1 MRGEIRV
8 QTMFFAA
15 TAGELSRLAG
25 AWGCGLDA
33 RAAGVR
39 LAYVDAADL
48 DPAQLLELD
57 TLATGHDPVTVRE
70 ALLTPARE
78 IGGGA
83 GLAPG
88 ALAQG
93 TEELVVLTGRTALYR
108 QLSRSVDA
116 RLTELAACW
125 AARSWG
131 VDWDGPRYLEL
142 LRGLSMLSELATR
155 ECRGV
160 YVRFDV

>member
-1 MRGEIRV
+1 M
-8 QTMFFAA
+8 QTMFFTA
-15 TAGELSRLAG
+15 TAGELARLAG
-25 AWGCGLDA
+25 AWSRGLDA
-33 RAAGVR
+33 RAAGVH

-57 TLATGHDPVTVRE
+57 TLATGHDLVTVRE

-83 GLAPG
+83 ALAPG

-93 TEELVVLTGRTALYR
+93 TEEQVVLTVRTALYR
-108 QLSRSVDA
+108 PLGRSTDSRL
-116 RLTELAACW
+116 RELAERW
-125 AARSWG
+125 EARSWG
-131 VDWDGPRYLEL
+131 VDWDAERYLGL
-142 LRGLSMLSELATR
+142 LRGLAMLSELATR

>member
-1 MRGEIRV
+1 M
-8 QTMFFAA
+8 QTMFFTA
-15 TAGELSRLAG
+15 TAGELARLAG
-25 AWGCGLDA
+25 AWTAGLDA
-33 RAAGVR
+33 RAAGVQ

-48 DPAQLLELD
+48 DPAQLLDLD

-83 GLAPG
+83 ALAPG

-93 TEELVVLTGRTALYR
+93 TEEQVVLSVRTALYR
-108 QLSRSVDA
+108 QLGRSADT
-116 RLTELAACW
+116 RLGELAACW
-125 AARSWG
+125 AACSWAA
-131 VDWDGPRYLEL
+131 DWDGGRYLEL

>member
-1 MRGEIRV
+1 
-8 QTMFFAA
+8 MFFAA
-15 TAGELSRLAG
+15 TAGELARLAG
-25 AWGCGLDA
+25 AWSCGLDA
-33 RAAGVR
+33 RAAGVP

-78 IGGGA
+78 IGLGA
-83 GLAPG
+83 ALAPG

-93 TEELVVLTGRTALYR
+93 TEEQVVLTVRTALYR
-108 QLSRSVDA
+108 QLGRGGDA
-116 RLTELAACW
+116 RLHALAERW
-125 AARSWG
+125 EARSWG
-131 VDWDGPRYLEL
+131 VDWDAERYLGL
-142 LRGLSMLSELATR
+142 LRGLAMLSELATR

>member
-1 MRGEIRV
+1 M
-8 QTMFFAA
+8 QTMFFTA
-15 TAGELSRLAG
+15 TAGELARLAG
-25 AWGCGLDA
+25 AWSCGLDA
-33 RAAGVR
+33 HAAGVR

-83 GLAPG
+83 ALVPG

-93 TEELVVLTGRTALYR
+93 TEEQVVLTVRTALYR
-108 QLSRSVDA
+108 QLGRGTDA
-116 RLTELAACW
+116 RLRVLAERW
-125 AARSWG
+125 EARSWG
-131 VDWDGPRYLEL
+131 VDWDADRYFGL
-142 LRGLSMLSELATR
+142 LRGLSMLSVLATR

>member
-1 MRGEIRV
+1 M
-8 QTMFFAA
+8 QTMFFVA
-15 TAGELSRLAG
+15 TAGELARLAG
-25 AWGCGLDA
+25 AWGGGLDA

-83 GLAPG
+83 GLA
-88 ALAQG
+88 G
-93 TEELVVLTGRTALYR
+93 TLPSTWIAG
-108 QLSRSVDA
+108 
-116 RLTELAACW
+116 
-125 AARSWG
+125 
-131 VDWDGPRYLEL
+131 
-142 LRGLSMLSELATR
+142 
-155 ECRGV
+155 
-160 YVRFDV
+160 

>member
-1 MRGEIRV
+1 M
-8 QTMFFAA
+8 QTMFFTA
-15 TAGELSRLAG
+15 TAGELARLVG
-25 AWGCGLDA
+25 AWSCGLDA

-48 DPAQLLELD
+48 DPVQLLELD

-83 GLAPG
+83 VAPS

-93 TEELVVLTGRTALYR
+93 TEEQVVLTVRTALYR
-108 QLSRSVDA
+108 HLGRSADA
-116 RLTELAACW
+116 RLLELAARW
-125 AARSWG
+125 EARSWG
-131 VDWDGPRYLEL
+131 VDWDAERYLGL
-142 LRGLSMLSELATR
+142 LRGLAMLSELATR

>member
-1 MRGEIRV
+1 M
-8 QTMFFAA
+8 QTMFFVA
-15 TAGELSRLAG
+15 TAGELARLAG
-25 AWGCGLDA
+25 AWAAGRDA
-33 RAAGVR
+33 RSAGVC

-93 TEELVVLTGRTALYR
+93 TEEQVVLAVRTALYR
-108 QLSRSVDA
+108 QLGLSTDA
-116 RLTELAACW
+116 RLTELAVRWEAC
-125 AARSWG
+125 SWG
-131 VDWDGPRYLEL
+131 GDWSCGRYLEL
-142 LRGLSMLSELATR
+142 LRGLAMLSELATR
-155 ECRGV
+155 ERRGV

>member
-1 MRGEIRV
+1 M
-8 QTMFFAA
+8 QTLFFAA

-25 AWGCGLDA
+25 AWTCGLDA
-33 RAAGVR
+33 AAAGVP

-78 IGGGA
+78 IGRAAALAA
-83 GLAPG
+83 GS
-88 ALAQG
+88 LAQG
-93 TEELVVLTGRTALYR
+93 TEEQVVLTVRTALYR
-108 QLSRSVDA
+108 QLGHSADA
-116 RLTELAACW
+116 RLTDLARRWEL
-125 AARSWG
+125 RNWG
-131 VDWDGPRYLEL
+131 ADWDAERYLGL

-155 ECRGV
+155 ESRGV

>member
-1 MRGEIRV
+1 
-8 QTMFFAA
+8 MFFAA
-15 TAGELSRLAG
+15 TAGELTRLAG
-25 AWGCGLDA
+25 AWSGGRDC
-33 RAAGVR
+33 AAAHVQ

-83 GLAPG
+83 ALAPG

-93 TEELVVLTGRTALYR
+93 TEEQVVLSVRTALYR
-108 QLSRSVDA
+108 QLGRSAD
-116 RLTELAACW
+116 
-125 AARSWG
+125 
-131 VDWDGPRYLEL
+131 
-142 LRGLSMLSELATR
+142 TR
-155 ECRGV
+155 
-160 YVRFDV
+160 

>member
-1 MRGEIRV
+1 
-8 QTMFFAA
+8 MFFVA
-15 TAGELSRLAG
+15 TAGELARLAG
-25 AWGCGLDA
+25 AWSCGLDA

-78 IGGGA
+78 IGRVA
-83 GLAPG
+83 ALAPG

-93 TEELVVLTGRTALYR
+93 TEEQVVLSVRTALYR
-108 QLSRSVDA
+108 QLGRSTDA
-116 RLTELAACW
+116 RLGELAACW
-125 AARSWG
+125 EACSWA
-131 VDWDGPRYLEL
+131 VDWSCARYLEL

>member
-1 MRGEIRV
+1 M
-8 QTMFFAA
+8 QTMFFTA
-15 TAGELSRLAG
+15 TAGELARLAG
-25 AWGCGLDA
+25 AWSRGLDA
-33 RAAGVR
+33 RAAGVH

-57 TLATGHDPVTVRE
+57 TLATGHDLVTVRE

-83 GLAPG
+83 ALAPG

-93 TEELVVLTGRTALYR
+93 TEEQVVLTVRTALYR
-108 QLSRSVDA
+108 PLGRSTDSRL
-116 RLTELAACW
+116 RELAGRW
-125 AARSWG
+125 EARSWG
-131 VDWDGPRYLEL
+131 VDWDAERYLGL
-142 LRGLSMLSELATR
+142 LRGLAMLSELATR

>member
-1 MRGEIRV
+1 M

-15 TAGELSRLAG
+15 TAGELARLAG
-25 AWGCGLDA
+25 AWSAGGPDA
-33 RAAGVR
+33 AAAGVR
-39 LAYVDAADL
+39 LAYVDAGDL

-57 TLATGHDPVTVRE
+57 TLVTGHDPVTVRE

-83 GLAPG
+83 ALVSG

-93 TEELVVLTGRTALYR
+93 TEEQVVLTVRTALYR
-108 QLSRSVDA
+108 QLGRSPQEA
-116 RLTELAACW
+116 RLRELAARW

-131 VDWDGPRYLEL
+131 VDWDEPRYLEL
-142 LRGLSMLSELATR
+142 LRGLAMLSELVTR
-155 ECRGV
+155 ECRGM

>member
-1 MRGEIRV
+1 
-8 QTMFFAA
+8 MFFTA
-15 TAGELSRLAG
+15 TAGELARLAG
-25 AWGCGLDA
+25 AWSRGLDA
-33 RAAGVR
+33 RAAGVH

-57 TLATGHDPVTVRE
+57 TLATGHDLVTVRE

-83 GLAPG
+83 ALAPG

-93 TEELVVLTGRTALYR
+93 TEEQVVLTVRTALYR
-108 QLSRSVDA
+108 PLGRSTDSRL
-116 RLTELAACW
+116 RELAGRW
-125 AARSWG
+125 EARSWG
-131 VDWDGPRYLEL
+131 VDWDAERYLGL
-142 LRGLSMLSELATR
+142 LRGLAMLSELATR

>member
-78 IGGGA
+78 IGRGA
-83 GLAPG
+83 ALAPG

-93 TEELVVLTGRTALYR
+93 TEEQVVLTVRTALYR

-116 RLTELAACW
+116 RLAELAACW
-125 AARSWG
+125 EARSWG

>member
-1 MRGEIRV
+1 M
-8 QTMFFAA
+8 QTMFFVA
-15 TAGELSRLAG
+15 TAGELARLAG
-25 AWGCGLDA
+25 AWTAGGPDA
-33 RAAGVR
+33 AAAGVR

-57 TLATGHDPVTVRE
+57 TLVTGHDPVTVRE

-83 GLAPG
+83 ALVSG

-93 TEELVVLTGRTALYR
+93 TEEQVVLTVRTALYR
-108 QLSRSVDA
+108 QLGRGSDA
-116 RLTELAACW
+116 RLSELAASW
-125 AARSWG
+125 EARSWG
-131 VDWDGPRYLEL
+131 VDWDERRYLEL

-155 ECRGV
+155 ECRGM

>member
-1 MRGEIRV
+1 V
-8 QTMFFAA
+8 QTMFFTA
-15 TAGELSRLAG
+15 TAGELARLVG
-25 AWGCGLDA
+25 AWSCGLDA
-33 RAAGVR
+33 RAAGVH

-48 DPAQLLELD
+48 DPVQLLELD
-57 TLATGHDPVTVRE
+57 TLATGHDPLTVRE

-83 GLAPG
+83 VAPG

-93 TEELVVLTGRTALYR
+93 TEEQVVLTVRTALYR
-108 QLSRSVDA
+108 QLGRSGDA
-116 RLTELAACW
+116 RLRELAARW
-125 AARSWG
+125 EARSWG
-131 VDWDGPRYLEL
+131 VDWDAERYLGL
-142 LRGLSMLSELATR
+142 LRGLAMLSELATR

>member
-1 MRGEIRV
+1 
-8 QTMFFAA
+8 MFFAA
-15 TAGELSRLAG
+15 TAGELARLAG
-25 AWGCGLDA
+25 AWSCGLDA

-39 LAYVDAADL
+39 LAYADAADL

-57 TLATGHDPVTVRE
+57 TLTTGHDPVTVRE

-78 IGGGA
+78 IGVGA
-83 GLAPG
+83 ALAPG

-93 TEELVVLTGRTALYR
+93 TEEQVVLTVRTALYR
-108 QLSRSVDA
+108 QLSRRADDA
-116 RLTELAACW
+116 RLRELAERW
-125 AARSWG
+125 EARSWG
-131 VDWDGPRYLEL
+131 VDWDAARYFGL
-142 LRGLSMLSELATR
+142 LRGLAMLSELATR

>member
-1 MRGEIRV
+1 
-8 QTMFFAA
+8 MFFTA

-25 AWGCGLDA
+25 AWSCGLDA
-33 RAAGVR
+33 RAAGVA
-39 LAYVDAADL
+39 LAYADAADL

-57 TLATGHDPVTVRE
+57 TLVTGHDPVTVRE

-78 IGGGA
+78 IGRGA
-83 GLAPG
+83 ALAPG

-93 TEELVVLTGRTALYR
+93 TEEQVVLTVRTALYR
-108 QLSRSVDA
+108 QLGRSTDS

-125 AARSWG
+125 KARSWG
-131 VDWDGPRYLEL
+131 VDWNGARYLEL

>member
-1 MRGEIRV
+1 M

-15 TAGELSRLAG
+15 TAGELARLAG
-25 AWGCGLDA
+25 AWGSGLDA
-33 RAAGVR
+33 AAVGVR
-39 LAYVDAADL
+39 LAYVDAGDL

-83 GLAPG
+83 ALVPG

-93 TEELVVLTGRTALYR
+93 TEEQVVLTVRTALYR
-108 QLSRSVDA
+108 QLGRSAEDTRLREFA
-116 RLTELAACW
+116 RRWE
-125 AARSWG
+125 ARSWG
-131 VDWDGPRYLEL
+131 VDWDELRYLEL
-142 LRGLSMLSELATR
+142 LRGLAMLSELATR
-155 ECRGV
+155 ECRGM

>member
-1 MRGEIRV
+1 
-8 QTMFFAA
+8 MFFVA
-15 TAGELSRLAG
+15 TAGELARLAG
-25 AWGCGLDA
+25 AWSCGLDA
-33 RAAGVR
+33 QAVGVR

-78 IGGGA
+78 IRGGA
-83 GLAPG
+83 ALAPG

-93 TEELVVLTGRTALYR
+93 TEEQVVLAVRTALYR
-108 QLSRSVDA
+108 QLGRGTDA
-116 RLTELAACW
+116 RLRELAACW
-125 AARSWG
+125 EARSWG
-131 VDWDGPRYLEL
+131 VDWDTSRYLEL

>member
-1 MRGEIRV
+1 V

-15 TAGELSRLAG
+15 TAGELARLAG
-25 AWGCGLDA
+25 AWTAGRDT

-83 GLAPG
+83 ALAPG

-93 TEELVVLTGRTALYR
+93 TEEQVVLAVRTALYR
-108 QLSRSVDA
+108 QLGLSTDA
-116 RLTELAACW
+116 RLGELAVRWEAC
-125 AARSWG
+125 SWG
-131 VDWDGPRYLEL
+131 GDWSCARYLEL

-155 ECRGV
+155 ERRGV

>member
-1 MRGEIRV
+1 M
-8 QTMFFAA
+8 QTMFFVA
-15 TAGELSRLAG
+15 TAGELARLAG
-25 AWGCGLDA
+25 AWTAGRDA
-33 RAAGVR
+33 RSAGVC

-78 IGGGA
+78 LGRCA
-83 GLAPG
+83 ALAPG
-88 ALAQG
+88 SLAQG
-93 TEELVVLTGRTALYR
+93 TEEQVVLTVRTALYR
-108 QLSRSVDA
+108 QLGRSADA
-116 RLTELAACW
+116 RLAELALRW
-125 AARSWG
+125 ELRSWG
-131 VDWDGPRYLEL
+131 VDWDADRYLGL
-142 LRGLSMLSELATR
+142 LRGLAMLSELATR

>member
-1 MRGEIRV
+1 M

-15 TAGELSRLAG
+15 TAGELARLAG
-25 AWGCGLDA
+25 AWSCGLDA
-33 RAAGVR
+33 RAAGVP
-39 LAYVDAADL
+39 LAYADAADL
-48 DPAQLLELD
+48 DPVQLLELD

-93 TEELVVLTGRTALYR
+93 TEEQVVLAVRTALYR
-108 QLSRSVDA
+108 QLGRSGNP
-116 RLTELAACW
+116 RLDELAVRW
-125 AARSWG
+125 EARSWA
-131 VDWDGPRYLEL
+131 VDWDSRRYLEL
-142 LRGLSMLSELATR
+142 LRGLAMLSELATR
-155 ECRGV
+155 ERRGM

>member
-1 MRGEIRV
+1 VRGEIRV
-8 QTMFFAA
+8 QTMFFTA

-33 RAAGVR
+33 RAVGVR

-57 TLATGHDPVTVRE
+57 TLVTGHDPVTVRE

-78 IGGGA
+78 IGHGA
-83 GLAPG
+83 ALAPG

-93 TEELVVLTGRTALYR
+93 TEEQVVLTVRTALYR
-108 QLSRSVDA
+108 QLSRCADA

-125 AARSWG
+125 EARSWG
-131 VDWDGPRYLEL
+131 VDWAGPRYLEL

>member
-1 MRGEIRV
+1 M

-15 TAGELSRLAG
+15 TAAELSQLVG
-25 AWGCGLDA
+25 AWSRGP
-33 RAAGVR
+33 AAGVAGPP
-39 LAYVDAADL
+39 LAYVDAGDL

-78 IGGGA
+78 LGRGA

-88 ALAQG
+88 SLAQG
-93 TEELVVLTGRTALYR
+93 TEEQVVLTVRTALYR
-108 QLSRSVDA
+108 QLGTCGDRRLAELA
-116 RLTELAACW
+116 RLWELRTW
-125 AARSWG
+125 GTDWTAAR
-131 VDWDGPRYLEL
+131 YAEL

-155 ECRGV
+155 EFRGV

>member
-1 MRGEIRV
+1 V
-8 QTMFFAA
+8 QTMFFTA
-15 TAGELSRLAG
+15 TAGELARLVG
-25 AWGCGLDA
+25 AWGCGPGA
-33 RAAGVR
+33 AAAGVR

-83 GLAPG
+83 LVPG

-93 TEELVVLTGRTALYR
+93 TEEQVVLTVRTALYR
-108 QLSRSVDA
+108 QLGRSTDL
-116 RLTELAACW
+116 RLTELAARW
-125 AARSWG
+125 EARSWG
-131 VDWDGPRYLEL
+131 VDWDARRYLAL
-142 LRGLSMLSELATR
+142 LRGLAMLSELATR
-155 ECRGV
+155 ESRGV